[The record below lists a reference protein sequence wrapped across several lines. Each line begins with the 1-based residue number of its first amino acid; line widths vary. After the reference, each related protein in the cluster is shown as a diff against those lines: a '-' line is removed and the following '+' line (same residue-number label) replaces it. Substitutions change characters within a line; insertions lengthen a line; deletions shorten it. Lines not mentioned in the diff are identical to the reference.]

1 MRIIIMSNNNKKSSD
16 KIEIFL
22 SDDEKIK
29 SVGEL
34 LTNNSSREIL
44 QLLFEEELSANEI
57 SQKINI
63 SLQLAKYHLNK
74 MQEVGM
80 VQISKISKNVKAQ
93 DMKYYKATKFAIII
107 LPSKVSERAKESKSL
122 IRSFKTI
129 YKFAGVSAA
138 ALAGFLTL
146 SMLQKEQVRIDDNIT
161 SKPQNGETISESSP
175 VPSSESSSSGEY
187 MGNVG
192 SGQTGSYTLE
202 EALDLQKRR
211 IESAEANPASG
222 SGTPYLD
229 GGDLMLAFIIIAI
242 VLGGLAAYFFWKAY
256 RHSKSKE

>member
-1 MRIIIMSNNNKKSSD
+1 MSNNNEGSSD

-29 SVGEL
+29 TVGEL

-57 SQKINI
+57 SLKTDI
-63 SLQLAKYHLNK
+63 SLQLVRYHLNK
-74 MQEVGM
+74 MQQVGIT
-80 VQISKISKNVKAQ
+80 QISKISKNVKAQ
-93 DMKYYKATKFAIII
+93 DMKYYKATKFAIVI
-107 LPSKVSERAKESKSL
+107 LPSKVSSRAKESKSL

-129 YKFAGVSAA
+129 YKFAGIGVA
-138 ALAGFLTL
+138 ALAGLVSL
-146 SMLQKEQVRIDDNIT
+146 SALQKGQEIQID
-161 SKPQNGETISESSP
+161 ETISESSP
-175 VPSSESSSSGEY
+175 VPSSESADSGGY

-202 EALDLQKRR
+202 EALDLQNRR
-211 IESAEANPASG
+211 IESAEANPAAG
-222 SGTPYLD
+222 SGTPNLD

-256 RHSKSKE
+256 KHQKPKK